1 MWWSVFE
8 RILCPPAGPLLLALA
23 GLILWRYRI
32 GTFAAIAGI
41 GLAYAFSTPLVS
53 TALVAPLERVQP
65 LTKEDVP
72 REGTVVMVVLSGGW
86 IEHAPE
92 YEDGT
97 VNHWSFER
105 AHYAARLHR
114 QLDVPV
120 LVSGGAGE
128 AETVADLLET
138 GFGVPVRWVDNQ
150 SRNTQENAFRS
161 VALLEEVEPDAII
174 LVTKALHFPRAV
186 PAFARAGVDSVIPAP
201 TGYFHRPAED
211 GGLDGWAVVPTPSAA
226 TRSYMALHEYVGR
239 LWYWIRYR

>member
-8 RILCPPAGPLLLALA
+8 RILFPPAGPLLLAVV
-23 GLILWRYRI
+23 GVIFWRFRL
-32 GTFAAIAGI
+32 GTFTAILGVA
-41 GLAYAFSTPLVS
+41 LAYALSTPLVS

-65 LTKEDVP
+65 LSVEDVP

-86 IEHAPE
+86 IENAPE
-92 YEDGT
+92 FDDGT

-105 AHYAARLHR
+105 ARYAARLHR
-114 QLDVPV
+114 QIDVPV

-128 AETVADLLET
+128 AEAVADLLEA

-150 SRNTQENAFRS
+150 SRNTQENALHS

-186 PAFARAGVDSVIPAP
+186 PAFARAGVDAVIPAP
-201 TGYFHRPAED
+201 TGYFNRPND
-211 GGLDGWAVVPTPSAA
+211 DNGLNGWAVVPTPSAV

-239 LWYWIRYR
+239 LWYRIRY